1 MKLPLFRNTPL
12 CGPHVYTLQ
21 TTSQNL
27 DSQLS
32 KVGCRPTFISGY
44 VAPDIDL
51 DRIARIIAAY
61 FPSVPLV
68 LTSTAGEL
76 CGDGNSHLYCENS
89 DRRDH
94 VVLQLFDRELVG
106 EAEVVAIPLASED
119 LRTGQPRLDYETRL
133 ERLRQNIRAVG
144 TQMEIDY
151 HDTFAYILFDGLS
164 NSESFFMEALYDTG
178 RFPCLFVGASAG
190 GKLDFSGTW
199 LHDGKTKLTNH
210 AVIVFLK
217 MAPGIRFGVFKSQNF
232 EPAGAS
238 YQVFSASVETRQV
251 HQVINA
257 EGRVVSLL
265 DALCGTLSCSRD
277 ALQGKLDSYSF
288 AIRVKD
294 ELFVRSVAK
303 LDFAND
309 RVDFY
314 CDVGA
319 GEELVLVKR
328 TPFVATTERDFRAF
342 MRGKPGA
349 PIAGILNDC
358 ILRRLYNG
366 SELSGLDRVFQTS
379 QLAGFSTFGEILGL
393 NLNQTLTAVFF
404 FRAEPNQS
412 FRDEFVDNF
421 VAHYGEFKAFF
432 LRRSHAKLAGVSR
445 VMMQQ
450 ISDYKVGNFSSRVNP
465 ENIDTN
471 LISVVRDLNDLGEIM
486 QDAQGHR
493 KTTADHLKTCSS
505 DLYGSVSALT
515 QKLSDQQNVIQLAS
529 MTVTRLSGQANEVAG
544 SAHNLAQASQRIQGV
559 VEVIQQI
566 SDQTNLLALNA
577 AIEAARAGETGRG
590 FAVVADEVRRLAEKS
605 RSSADKIGS
614 DISSLAKE
622 IINVA
627 QLIERQSKEVS
638 GLTDVLEAIESYST
652 QTAETAGHTR
662 NVADALQGLTALNA

>member
-1 MKLPLFRNTPL
+1 MRLPLLSRPTSATP
-12 CGPHVYTLQ
+12 GVHTLQ
-21 TTSQNL
+21 TSHRDLSRQL
-27 DSQLS
+27 DSLRFKPS
-32 KVGCRPTFISGY
+32 FISGY
-44 VAPDIDL
+44 VAPGVDL
-51 DRIARIIAAY
+51 DQVASTISSRLPGI
-61 FPSVPLV
+61 PMV

-76 CGDGNSHLYCENS
+76 CGSGDSRLYCEAGDQR
-89 DRRDH
+89 DR
-94 VVLQLFDRELVG
+94 VVLQMFDRGLIAET
-106 EAEVVAIPLASED
+106 EVVTISLASED
-119 LRTGQPRLDYETRL
+119 LRAGAPKLDYEDRV
-133 ERLRQNIRAVG
+133 ERLRQNIRA
-144 TQMEIDY
+144 TSTRMEIDY

-199 LHDGKTKLTNH
+199 LHDGKRKLINH
-210 AVIVFLK
+210 AVIVFMK

-238 YQVFSASVETRQV
+238 YQVFSASVERRQV
-251 HQVINA
+251 RQVIDA
-257 EGRVVSLL
+257 HGHVVSLL
-265 DALCGTLSCSRD
+265 DALCSTLACTREQ
-277 ALQGKLDSYSF
+277 LEGKLDSYSF
-288 AIRVKD
+288 AIKVRD

-314 CDVGA
+314 CDIGS
-319 GEELVLVKR
+319 GEELHLVKR
-328 TPFVATTERDFRAF
+328 TPFVSTTERDFRDF
-342 MRGKPGA
+342 MVGKPGA
-349 PIAGILNDC
+349 PIAGMLNDC

-366 SELSGLDRVFQTS
+366 RELGGLDGVFQTR

-404 FRAEPNQS
+404 FRVEPGQS
-412 FRDEFVDNF
+412 FRDDYVDNF
-421 VAHYGEFKAFF
+421 VSHYGEFKAFF

-450 ISDYKVGNFSSRVNP
+450 ISDYQVGDFASRVNP
-465 ENIDTN
+465 DNIDAQ
-471 LISVVRDLNDLGEIM
+471 LISVVRDLNGLGEIM
-486 QDAQGHR
+486 QQAQSER
-493 KTTADHLKTCSS
+493 EITAEHIKSCST

-515 QKLSDQQNVIQLAS
+515 QKLAEQQGAIHRASDTVLSLSEQAS
-529 MTVTRLSGQANEVAG
+529 EVAG

-577 AIEAARAGETGRG
+577 AIEAARAGEMGRG

-605 RSSADKIGS
+605 RSSADEIGT
-614 DISSLAKE
+614 DISALARE
-622 IINVA
+622 IVLVA
-627 QLIERQSKEVS
+627 EMIERQSVEVS
-638 GLTDVLEAIESYST
+638 SLTGVLEDIEGYST

-662 NVADALQGLTALNA
+662 EVADALQELTADHE